1 MSSSAKAID
10 FPASPVAIAIVSEII
25 LPREPEPEPPEPTLT
40 LSEHQAALDA
50 AYRKGFQEAND
61 LLVQQILDQRSEIAQ
76 LQDNIF
82 KNLATQTEHLAHQI
96 SEILPDLVLEISRR
110 VLAGHEPLRETVK
123 AVVTETLA
131 EIAPGSTDVE
141 VWLHPKDLALVEN
154 IAAEFDQKYPGI
166 KLSADPELAPGD
178 CRAKSRFGTIDARVF
193 TKLQNVAKSLK

>member
-1 MSSSAKAID
+1 MNSSARAID
-10 FPASPVAIAIVSEII
+10 FSTVPVAIAIVSEIV
-25 LPREPEPEPPEPTLT
+25 EPVIEEPPPEPTLT

-82 KNLATQTEHLAHQI
+82 KNLAAQTEGLAHQI

-110 VLAGHEPLRETVK
+110 VLAGTEPPRETVK
-123 AVVTETLA
+123 AVVAETLA

-154 IAAEFDQKYPGI
+154 IATEFDQKYPGI
-166 KLSADPELAPGD
+166 KLSADSELIPGD

>member
-1 MSSSAKAID
+1 MKSPAKAID
-10 FPASPVAIAIVSEII
+10 FSTVPVAIAIVSEIAEI
-25 LPREPEPEPPEPTLT
+25 PAPEPPEPTIT
-40 LSEHQAALDA
+40 LSEHQSALEA
-50 AYRKGFQEAND
+50 SYRKGFQEAND

-82 KNLATQTEHLAHQI
+82 KNLGLQTEALQHQV

-110 VLAGHEPLRETVK
+110 VLAGTEPPRDTVK
-123 AVVTETLA
+123 AIVAETLA
-131 EIAPGSTDVE
+131 EISPGSTDVE
-141 VWLHPKDLALVEN
+141 VWLHPNDLALVN
-154 IAAEFDQKYPGI
+154 GIATEFDQKYPGI